1 MKYKCQD
8 CGRITTLKPE
18 EIGQYVL
25 CGRGN
30 ETLGCGEVMDTDEVG
45 GIIND

>member
-1 MKYKCQD
+1 MKYKCLD

-30 ETLGCGEVMDTDEVG
+30 PAMGCGEVMDTEDEE
-45 GIIND
+45 GIINE